1 MSGQCRAFAS
11 FETPASTPGILIV
24 LSVTSFPK
32 ITGKETCVRRGRIWL
47 NTFVICALVGFK
59 CEIHYTLCIWNYWR
73 G

>member
-24 LSVTSFPK
+24 LSVTSFLK
-32 ITGKETCVRRGRIWL
+32 SRERETCVRRGRIWL

-59 CEIHYTLCIWNYWR
+59 CENTLYSLYMELLA